1 MAGGAGMSE
10 AKGMRPEGTARGW
23 TLVGRED
30 ELGLIERCRDRGDGA
45 VVVIGPAGVGKSR
58 LAREA
63 LGRFQ
68 LLGAQTR
75 WVQATRSAAS
85 VPLGAFAGVL
95 PDSARSE
102 DPLERLRRSARALS
116 KLGGTGR
123 PVIGIDDGHLLDP
136 SSAAL
141 VLELALGA
149 SVFVVLTVRTG
160 EPGPD
165 AITSVWKDSDA
176 TRLELGMLDQS
187 QTDSLAEEIAGGP
200 VEQSARRWIYQTS
213 LGNAL
218 YVCELTRGALAG
230 GALTEVRGL
239 WRMARRPPVSASL
252 TELIAARMIGLPQPT
267 AHALELLALG
277 EPLPVAEMIA
287 LAGIETLA
295 DVEARELAV
304 VSEGTGTAEVS
315 LSHPLYGEAIRAGL
329 PAFRRRQTQL
339 ELAAAIRRRGQVPAR
354 DLMRMARWLTEAG
367 EQVPGQTLLEAAA
380 AANLSG
386 DPELAV
392 ELAGRAVTAG
402 TGTRGALLLARAYA
416 LQGRYADAEQVLAS
430 AEAGIGDQAT
440 AVDFLELQVTVLYWG
455 LRRADQLWALLARA
469 RTWWD
474 HPGWQHQLDTLR
486 LLGQDTPSL
495 VDAAAASAQIYA
507 DSRADAAVRRRVAP
521 VHASNLF
528 FSGRVRE
535 AYDLARRIRPT
546 VPLRDLADE
555 IAFVMWSTIALESG
569 EGWAELETWASA
581 TLADGIRLGDHAAA
595 GRAALALGSLRFS
608 QGRFTSA
615 SRWLAEAER
624 QLEQHDS
631 GGLLPVINSMQVG
644 VACYT
649 GDPAAI
655 DLALERCHAASGSG
669 NPLPHQVPHV
679 ARAQA
684 WALLGHGDPPRAQ
697 ALLLDAGAQLAGMPV
712 YAARLTYEALR
723 AGAPARQVA
732 PRLQSLAG
740 HCDGRLTAAYAAH
753 ATARAAADADA
764 LWAVTDEM
772 EAIGALR
779 YATEAAAQAASAY
792 LAAGRQDSARRTAAR
807 CHQLHAQGEG
817 GTEPVIEG
825 LDPGATALTARERQ
839 LVDLAARGLSN
850 VEIADRL
857 VLSVRTVESHLY
869 RAMHKLGVT
878 SRQEL
883 GARTPG

>member
-1 MAGGAGMSE
+1 
-10 AKGMRPEGTARGW
+10 MRPEGTARGW

-30 ELGLIERCRDRGDGA
+30 ELGLIDRCRDRGDGA
-45 VVVIGPAGVGKSR
+45 VVVNGPPGVGKSR

-68 LLGAQTR
+68 RLGAETR

-102 DPLERLRRSARALS
+102 DPLERLSRSARALS

-123 PVIGIDDGHLLDP
+123 PVLGVDDAHLLDP

-149 SVFVVLTVRTG
+149 SVFVVLTVRAG
-160 EPGPD
+160 EQGPD

-176 TRLELGMLDQS
+176 TRLELGALDQAE
-187 QTDSLAEEIAGGP
+187 TDSLAEEIAGGP
-200 VEQSARRWIYQTS
+200 IEQSARRWIYQTS

-218 YVCELTRGALAG
+218 YVRELTRGALAG
-230 GALTEVRGL
+230 GALTEVHGL
-239 WRMARRPPVSASL
+239 WRMASRPPVSASL
-252 TELIAARMIGLPQPT
+252 TELIAARMIGLPQPAT
-267 AHALELLALG
+267 HALELLALG
-277 EPLPVAEMIA
+277 EPLPVAEMVA
-287 LAGIETLA
+287 LAGSEALA
-295 DVEARELAV
+295 DVEARELAT
-304 VSEGTGTAEVS
+304 VSDGTGAAEVS
-315 LSHPLYGEAIRAGL
+315 LSHPLYGETIRAGL

-339 ELAAAIRRRGQVPAR
+339 ELAAAIRQRDQVPAR

-380 AANLSG
+380 AANQSG
-386 DPELAV
+386 DPELAA
-392 ELAGRAVTAG
+392 ELARRAVTAG
-402 TGTRGALLLARAYA
+402 TGTRGALLLARAFT
-416 LQGRYADAEQVLAS
+416 LQGRYADAEQVLAA
-430 AEAGIGDQAT
+430 AEAGIEDQAT
-440 AVDFLELQVTVLYWG
+440 AIEFLELQVTVLYWG
-455 LRRADQLWALLARA
+455 LRRSDELWALLARA

-474 HPGWQHQLDTLR
+474 QPGWRHQLDTLR
-486 LLGQDTPSL
+486 FLGQDASL
-495 VDAAAASAQIYA
+495 ADAAVASAQIYA
-507 DSRADAAVRRRVAP
+507 DEYADAVVRRRVAP
-521 VHASNLF
+521 VHVSNLF

-535 AYDLARRIRPT
+535 AYDLAHRIRPT

-555 IAFVMWSTIALESG
+555 IAFVMWGTIALESG
-569 EGWAELETWASA
+569 EGWAELESWASA
-581 TLADGIRLGDHAAA
+581 GLADGIRLGDRAAA

-608 QGRFTSA
+608 QGRFISA

-631 GGLLPVINSMQVG
+631 GGLLSVINSMQVG
-644 VACYT
+644 VACFT
-649 GDPAAI
+649 GNPAAI
-655 DLALERCHAASGSG
+655 DLALARCHAASGG
-669 NPLPHQVPHV
+669 GDPLPHQVPHV
-679 ARAQA
+679 ARARA

-723 AGAPARQVA
+723 AGAPARKVA

-740 HCDGRLTAAYAAH
+740 NCDGRLTAAYAAH

-792 LAAGRQDSARRTAAR
+792 LAAGRQDSARRATAR

-817 GTEPVIEG
+817 GTEPVVEG
-825 LDPGATALTARERQ
+825 LDPGATVLTARERQ
-839 LVDLAARGLSN
+839 LVDLAARGQSN
-850 VEIADRL
+850 TEIADRL

-869 RAMHKLGVT
+869 RAMHKLGIT
-878 SRQEL
+878 NRQDL
-883 GARTPG
+883 GARTQG